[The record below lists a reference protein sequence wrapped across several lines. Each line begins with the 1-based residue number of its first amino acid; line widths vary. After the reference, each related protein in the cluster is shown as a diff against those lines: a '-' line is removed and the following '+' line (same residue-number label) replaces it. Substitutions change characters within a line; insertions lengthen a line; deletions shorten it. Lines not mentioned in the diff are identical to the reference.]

1 MIRWLVII
9 LCVMSTIASVSWLA
23 GYGRAVWPFVADGVR
38 DRDFD
43 FLTYPHIKWF
53 TEVDEQT
60 GKMSEMKIDWFSVSD
75 GPTGIVYTH
84 RYFPCWIVSLV
95 AIVVLG
101 ATVACS
107 YIMRPKLEKGRSMTE
122 QPDQIA

>member
-1 MIRWLVII
+1 MTRWLVII
-9 LCVMSTIASVSWLA
+9 LCAMSAIASVSWLA
-23 GYGRAVWPFVADGVR
+23 GYGRAIWPFVADEVR

-43 FLTYPHIKWF
+43 FLTYPNIKCF

-75 GPTGIVYTH
+75 GPTGIVYAH

-101 ATVACS
+101 VSVFCI
-107 YIMRPKLEKGRSMTE
+107 YIMRPRRVRGGV
-122 QPDQIA
+122 